1 MRAVI
6 VSDVRVCIC
15 HLRVTL
21 RKAFIWK
28 LFSPRCIL
36 SDPLPSEHYEVLEAA
51 SLLTVTGVMA
61 PSSAGFMHLG
71 RVTSSTAQSP
81 VLALLEQRPCRIR
94 SHHDMLIADYVLF
107 AHFVFSFM

>member
-81 VLALLEQRPCRIR
+81 VLALLEQRPCRIL

-107 AHFVFSFM
+107 AHLVFSFM